1 MALLVH
7 VLAALF
13 GLGSWVAINGLWVEL
28 PLIVPEVPEG
38 WYLPSYLTIIIQFA
52 NVGPLFV
59 TLMHTFLPSKLNESG
74 TIYAIVCLGIV
85 ASFLL
90 AFFWKVTSVIAGA
103 LHGTGLLILAF
114 FLSLVDCTSSV
125 TFLPFMI
132 HLRPKYLTTYYIGEG
147 LSGLVPGLVALG
159 QGVGVVRCVN
169 ATANATGAG
178 TTNSTGGHGDSY
190 GIVAQYLPANFT
202 PEVFFFFLSGMMAVC
217 LVAFVL
223 LNHLPLSYRQRATKK
238 YVKETGAAAATAANG
253 GAEPSNREV
262 LEQSLMSSPSDS
274 RQEAGSKLA
283 TFGTG
288 KYSRFE
294 AVSIFLVLAWVNAL
308 TNAVLPSVQSYSCL
322 PYGNLAYHLS
332 AALGA
337 MANPLACFVAM
348 FYPNRSLRLMG
359 FLTLAGTGVGS
370 YIMSMAALS
379 PCPWLA
385 QSQAGMVLIVLSWVL
400 FVGSLSYVKVMI
412 GIVLRDEGHSALVWC
427 GAVVQLGSMLGALT
441 MFPLVSVYGL
451 FRSGDPCNTKC
462 PL

>member
-1 MALLVH
+1 MALMVH

-13 GLGSWVAINGLWVEL
+13 GMGSWIAINGLWVEL
-28 PLIVPEVPEG
+28 PLIVPEIPEG
-38 WYLPSYLTIIIQFA
+38 WYLPSYLTIIIQLA

-59 TLMHTFLPSKLNESG
+59 TLMHKFFPSKLNESG
-74 TIYAIVCLGIV
+74 VIYTIVCFGIM

-90 AFFWKVTSVIAGA
+90 PFFWKVTSVFTGA
-103 LHGTGLLILAF
+103 RHSTALLILAF

-125 TFLPFMI
+125 TFLPFMTR
-132 HLRPKYLTTYYIGEG
+132 LQPKFLTTYFIGEG

-159 QGVGVVRCVN
+159 QGVGIVNCVN
-169 ATANATGAG
+169 STTNTTGSQSS
-178 TTNSTGGHGDSY
+178 NSTGGDSDRL
-190 GIVAQYLPANFT
+190 VAQYQPANFP
-202 PEVFFFFLSGMMAVC
+202 PEVFFFFLSGVMAVC
-217 LVAFVL
+217 LAAFIL
-223 LNHLPLSYRQRATKK
+223 LNHLPQSRRQRATSK
-238 YVKETGAAAATAANG
+238 YVKQTEATNG
-253 GAEPSNREV
+253 GAELCNREV
-262 LEQSLMSSPSDS
+262 PEQRPMITASDS
-274 RQEAGSKLA
+274 QQEARVKAIS
-283 TFGTG
+283 GTG
-288 KYSRFE
+288 KYSRSE
-294 AVSIFLVLAWVNAL
+294 MVLIFLVLAWVNAL
-308 TNAVLPSVQSYSCL
+308 TNAVLPSIQSYSCL

-379 PCPWLA
+379 PCPWLV
-385 QSQAGMVLIVLSWVL
+385 QSQAGKALIVLSWIL
-400 FVGSLSYVKVMI
+400 FVGTLSYVKVMI
-412 GIVLRDEGHSALVWC
+412 GIILRDEGHSALVLC

-441 MFPLVSVYGL
+441 MFPLVSVYSL